1 MKCGLLFAAA
11 ACGGIYLGCQAATLT
26 SAKLYLDEGN
36 HVKAAEQITAALS
49 REPANPE
56 THFIAGRLAAVTG
69 RFAAMDS
76 ALNRAVDLDPAY
88 GDRIAGLRQQ
98 FWIEE
103 YNQGVQQLSE
113 EPADLAAAGRSFR
126 NAIQINPE
134 PIEAWRNLAYVAYHR
149 DSTVVAIEAYERIL
163 ETEHDDTAALS
174 SLGVLYLHENLP
186 ESAVAVLE
194 ALIRL
199 RPSDSEAQINLGV
212 AYEESGQLRAAESA
226 YRRAIDLEP
235 KGGMAHYNL
244 GNLYWNEKNHEA
256 AIAAYE
262 KAVELDPDD
271 HNTLYN
277 LAVCYLSTDEVD
289 VALPILVDLSAK
301 MPDNSLIWREL
312 GRVYA
317 IKGRL
322 DESERA
328 YEQADLVGP

>member
-1 MKCGLLFAAA
+1 MKCGILFAAA
-11 ACGGIYLGCQAATLT
+11 ACGAVYLGCQAATLT
-26 SAKLYLDEGN
+26 SAKLYLEEGN
-36 HVKAAEQITAALS
+36 HAKAAEQVESALS
-49 REPANPE
+49 QEPANPE
-56 THFIAGRLAAVTG
+56 THFVAGRLAAVT
-69 RFAAMDS
+69 RRYAAMDS
-76 ALNRAVDLDPAY
+76 ALNRAVNLDPSY
-88 GDRIAGLRQQ
+88 GDRINDLRQQ

-126 NAIQINPE
+126 NAIQIDPE
-134 PIEAWRNLAYVAYHR
+134 PIDAWRNLAYVAYHL
-149 DSTVVAIEAYERIL
+149 DSTVVAIEANERIL
-163 ETEHDDTAALS
+163 EKEQDDAAALS
-174 SLGVLYLHENLP
+174 SLGLLYLRVNLP

-194 ALIRL
+194 ELMRL
-199 RPSDSEAQINLGV
+199 TPSDYEAQVNLGV
-212 AYEESGQLRAAESA
+212 AYEESGQLRSAENA
-226 YRRAIDLEP
+226 YRQAIEIDP
-235 KGGMAHYNL
+235 AVGMAHYNL

-289 VALPILVDLSAK
+289 AALPILVDLAAK

-328 YEQADLVGP
+328 YEQADQDRR